1 MPRFRLLSFD
11 GLGWTRV
18 ALATSVCVV
27 VGIAL
32 PIPHLAVSPA
42 HAVCAPDATPAVD
55 VTCSGTD
62 TDGYEVPAPG
72 INNLVIEDGAL
83 VTDTAGGPFF
93 GVVDGFAGTVATLTN
108 NGSIAATLPVRNG
121 VLLSAITAGDFINTG
136 TITGGAFADGV
147 GIGILLN
154 GGVINSGTITGDG
167 GLIVQNNTTNINNRG
182 TITGAT
188 LYGVAVNGSLG
199 TFSNTGVVSG
209 AAGLDVRFDLTTLTN
224 GGTITGTV
232 VEGVLVGGTITSLT
246 NDGSIIGNDDA
257 IEALNIGSLTNFG
270 LINGDDD
277 GIDVD
282 GGDPNDETSAIGSLV
297 NHGIIRGNDD
307 GIDAGTITSLVNTGT
322 IVGGTTD
329 GIGNSGVVA
338 AVLSNLVNSGL
349 ISAGSP
355 QDLGY
360 AIEVRGPLGAAN
372 EDTNLTLNAG
382 SILIG
387 YVDLGGGTNTLNIG
401 HGRSLNST
409 FDGDIALSTLPVLG
423 NTNGALV
430 AVLDTPGA
438 PDERQIVAVDQS
450 AFLSFDDALYALV
463 SGIGQATEIRQRALR
478 SDPSLGFASRFAAAS
493 DPQPGAF
500 AAFNDAPPFDP
511 NRFWVEAFGSYRQD
525 QSDRTG
531 NDFHHLTGGLVAGVD
546 VPLDPNT
553 TFGVMAGFAGATSE
567 NEIDTQETDALS
579 FFAGVYGSTEAMDL
593 AWDGSLT
600 VGYTDYEA
608 DRVTANNLVAG
619 GLETARAD
627 FGGWFINPQVTAT
640 REATNPFAGR
650 IFHGFT
656 AAPTLQQSVSLS
668 YTGLFLNGYTETGTT
683 NPLTL
688 NSRSVHI
695 ASARAALT
703 LPFER
708 IEANG
713 ATTTQRLTG
722 GVEARTQFG
731 DDTVSGTLLGK
742 AVSTTLDD
750 DNFAG
755 GAFVGLSGT
764 YETASG
770 VTAYANAEAMIETDA
785 SWQFS
790 AAAGLRI
797 AF

>member
-1 MPRFRLLSFD
+1 
-11 GLGWTRV
+11 
-18 ALATSVCVV
+18 

-246 NDGSIIGNDDA
+246 NNGSITGNDDA
-257 IEALNIGSLTNFG
+257 IEALNINGLTNFG
-270 LINGDDD
+270 LISGDDD

-282 GGDPNDETSAIGSLV
+282 GGDPNDETSVIGNLV
-297 NHGIIRGNDD
+297 NYGTIHGNDD

-322 IVGGTTD
+322 IAGGTTD
-329 GIGNSGVVA
+329 GINNSGIAA
-338 AVLSNLVNSGL
+338 AVITNIVNSGT

-355 QDLGY
+355 NDLGY
-360 AIEVRGPLGAAN
+360 AIEERGRPEILFPVFRPAISGG
-372 EDTNLTLNAG
+372 DTHLTLNAG

-387 YVDLGGGTNTLNIG
+387 YVDLGGGMNTLNIG
-401 HGRSLNST
+401 QGRSLNST
-409 FDGDIALSTLPVLG
+409 FDGDIALSTLPLLG

-430 AVLDTPGA
+430 AFLDTPGA
-438 PDERQIVAVDQS
+438 PDERQIVAIDQS
-450 AFLSFDDALYALV
+450 AFLSFDEALYALV

-500 AAFNDAPPFDP
+500 AAFNDASPFDP
-511 NRFWVEAFGSYRQD
+511 NRFWVEAFGSFRQD

-531 NDFHHLTGGLVAGVD
+531 SDFDHLTGGLVAGVD
-546 VPLDPNT
+546 VSIDPT
-553 TFGVMAGFAGATSE
+553 TSFGVMAGFAGATSE
-567 NEIDTQETDALS
+567 NEINTQETDAFS
-579 FFAGVYGSTEAMDL
+579 FFAGVYGSTEAMGL

-600 VGYTDYEA
+600 IGYTDYEA

-619 GLETARAD
+619 GLETANAD

-640 REATNPFAGR
+640 RETTNPFAGH

-668 YTGLFLNGYTETGTT
+668 YAGLFLNGYTETGTT

-708 IEANG
+708 VEADG
-713 ATTTQRLTG
+713 AITTLRLTG
-722 GVEARTQFG
+722 GVEGRTQFG
-731 DDTVSGTLLGK
+731 DDTVSGTLLGQ

-750 DNFAG
+750 DDFGA
-755 GAFVGLSGT
+755 GAFLDLSGA

-790 AAAGLRI
+790 ATAGLRI